1 MENKY
6 EQKNK
11 YIFFINIDEQA
22 IKIYER
28 SYQNDKYEIIRKES
42 IIIAKKEFEKKISDD
57 ILNFTLNLILKYNIE
72 EPMIIDLS
80 NEIDNIIYE
89 FEENWEEYIEKNH
102 VSILKL
108 KKEIE
113 KEIANVKRKRLD
125 IKKIARFSYF
135 FQSNS

>member
-42 IIIAKKEFEKKISDD
+42 IIIAKKEFKKKISDD

-108 KKEIE
+108 KKGIE

-125 IKKIARFSYF
+125 INEKK
-135 FQSNS
+135 

>member
-6 EQKNK
+6 EQENK

-28 SYQNDKYEIIRKES
+28 SYQNDKYEIIKKES
-42 IIIAKKEFEKKISDD
+42 IIIAKKEFEKKISND

-125 IKKIARFSYF
+125 INEE
-135 FQSNS
+135 NS

>member
-6 EQKNK
+6 EQENK

-22 IKIYER
+22 MKIYER
-28 SYQNDKYEIIRKES
+28 SYQNDKYEIIKKES
-42 IIIAKKEFEKKISDD
+42 IMIAKKEFEKKISDD

-125 IKKIARFSYF
+125 INEE
-135 FQSNS
+135 NS

>member
-28 SYQNDKYEIIRKES
+28 SYQNDKYEIIKKES

-80 NEIDNIIYE
+80 NEIDSIIYE

-108 KKEIE
+108 KKGIE

-125 IKKIARFSYF
+125 INEK
-135 FQSNS
+135 NS

>member
-6 EQKNK
+6 EQENK

-28 SYQNDKYEIIRKES
+28 SYQNDKYEIIKKES

-72 EPMIIDLS
+72 DPMIIDLS

-125 IKKIARFSYF
+125 INEE
-135 FQSNS
+135 NS

>member
-6 EQKNK
+6 EQENK

-125 IKKIARFSYF
+125 INEE
-135 FQSNS
+135 NS

>member
-80 NEIDNIIYE
+80 NEIDKINGIYE

-125 IKKIARFSYF
+125 INEE
-135 FQSNS
+135 NS

>member
-6 EQKNK
+6 EQENK

-22 IKIYER
+22 MKIYER
-28 SYQNDKYEIIRKES
+28 SYQNDKYEIIKKES

-113 KEIANVKRKRLD
+113 KEIANVKRKKLD
-125 IKKIARFSYF
+125 INEE
-135 FQSNS
+135 NS

>member
-1 MENKY
+1 M
-6 EQKNK
+6 
-11 YIFFINIDEQA
+11 
-22 IKIYER
+22 
-28 SYQNDKYEIIRKES
+28 
-42 IIIAKKEFEKKISDD
+42 
-57 ILNFTLNLILKYNIE
+57 NLILKYNIE
-72 EPMIIDLS
+72 DPMIIDLS

-125 IKKIARFSYF
+125 INEK
-135 FQSNS
+135 NS

>member
-42 IIIAKKEFEKKISDD
+42 IIIAKKEFKKKISDD

-108 KKEIE
+108 KKGIE
-113 KEIANVKRKRLD
+113 KEISNVKRKRLD
-125 IKKIARFSYF
+125 INEKK
-135 FQSNS
+135 